1 MILTILGV
9 SIILSIIMAIVGD
22 KTCDEWPTTVLVI
35 GVIMFFI
42 SFIATIVLSIGY
54 SNNRIIDK
62 KITIY
67 QEENQHIEEQI
78 QAVVDNYMQYESE
91 TFDKI
96 TGDGDPITLVTLY
109 PELKSNE
116 LVARQIEVYQ
126 ENNQQIK
133 ELRCEKLDHQI
144 EAWWLFFGG
153 GE

>member
-9 SIILSIIMAIVGD
+9 SLVVTIIIGIVGS
-22 KTCDEWPTTVLVI
+22 KIYEEWPTYVLAISVLT
-35 GVIMFFI
+35 FAI
-42 SFIATIVLSIGY
+42 SFVATIVLGIGY
-54 SNNRIIDK
+54 SNNRVIDK
-62 KITIY
+62 KIAMY

-78 QAVVDNYMQYESE
+78 QTVVDNYMQYESD

-96 TGDGDPITLVTLY
+96 TGEGDPITLVTLY

-133 ELRCEKLDHQI
+133 DLQCEKLDHQV